1 MDFENVELSGEQ
13 AALFARGLYALSRV
27 DGHDE
32 REGML
37 IKSFWLQISGEVDL
51 RALTQLESAPDID
64 IKQLAAGLPRP
75 EMREL
80 FLRTALLL
88 AYADSNYSA
97 PEKNWIEQAAT
108 AMQMQPQLKRLD
120 ELTRNMML
128 SQLSHLHNTEATSQ
142 VARKLGF

>member
-1 MDFENVELSGEQ
+1 MDYENVEINGDQ
-13 AALFARGLYALSRV
+13 AGLFARGLYALSRV

-37 IKSFWLQISGEVDL
+37 IKSFWLEVSGEADL
-51 RALTQLESAPDID
+51 RALKQLEAAPDID
-64 IKQLAAGLPRP
+64 FRQLADGLPRT

-88 AYADSNYSA
+88 AYADGTYSA
-97 PEKNWIEQAAT
+97 PEKQWIEQAAA
-108 AMQMQPQLKRLD
+108 AMQMQPQLQRLD
-120 ELTRNMML
+120 ELVRTMML
-128 SQLSHLHNTEATSQ
+128 SQLSHLHNTDATKQ

>member
-1 MDFENVELSGEQ
+1 MDFENVELNGEQ

-27 DGHDE
+27 DGHDS

-37 IKSFWLQISGEVDL
+37 IKSFWLETSGEADL
-51 RALTQLESAPDID
+51 RALTQIEAAPDID
-64 IKQLAAGLPRP
+64 IQQLAAGLPRP

-97 PEKNWIEQAAT
+97 PEKKWIEQAAT
-108 AMQMQPQLKRLD
+108 AMQMKPQLKRLD
-120 ELTRNMML
+120 ELVRNMML
-128 SQLSHLHNTEATSQ
+128 SQLSHLHNTDATKQ

>member
-1 MDFENVELSGEQ
+1 MDFENVELNGEQ
-13 AALFARGLYALSRV
+13 AALFARGLFALSRV

-37 IKSFWLQISGEVDL
+37 IKSFWLDINGEADM
-51 RALTQLESAPDID
+51 RALTQLEAAPDID

-88 AYADSNYSA
+88 AYADGTYSA
-97 PEKNWIEQAAT
+97 PEKKWIEQAAA
-108 AMQMQPQLKRLD
+108 AMLMQPQLKRLD
-120 ELTRNMML
+120 ELTRNLML